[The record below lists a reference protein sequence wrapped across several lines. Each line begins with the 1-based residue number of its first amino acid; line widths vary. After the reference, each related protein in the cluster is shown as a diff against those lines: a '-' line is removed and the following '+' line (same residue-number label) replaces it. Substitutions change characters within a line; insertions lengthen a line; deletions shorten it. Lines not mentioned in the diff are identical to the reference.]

1 MQRNSIKP
9 TKIRPRLPHPA
20 LPGAD
25 WADCYQLAVGDR
37 NLTATDAARLV
48 LGHFPPWVRML
59 MTIRDAVVAP
69 FGVKASTVHSAEDME
84 MIGIFPV
91 VSRSHHQVVV
101 GFDDHHLNFRLVIDV
116 TREGG
121 QTFVSSTTLVRRK
134 ILFGRLYLAAITP
147 FHNLI
152 VSATLANLN
161 RAPAALSRRPSP

>member
-1 MQRNSIKP
+1 MQRNSLKP
-9 TKIRPRLPHPA
+9 TKIKPRLPHPA

-37 NLTATDAARLV
+37 DLTAIDAARLV
-48 LGHFPPWVRML
+48 LGHFPPWVQML
-59 MTIRDAVVAP
+59 MTIRDAAVAP
-69 FGVKASTVHSAEDME
+69 FGVKASTVHSGEDME

-91 VSRSHHQVVV
+91 VSRSDHQVVV
-101 GFDDHHLNFRLVIDV
+101 GFDDRHLDFRAVIDV
-116 TREGG
+116 TRNGG

-152 VSATLANLN
+152 VSTALANLN
-161 RAPAALSRRPSP
+161 RAPAAVSRLPSP